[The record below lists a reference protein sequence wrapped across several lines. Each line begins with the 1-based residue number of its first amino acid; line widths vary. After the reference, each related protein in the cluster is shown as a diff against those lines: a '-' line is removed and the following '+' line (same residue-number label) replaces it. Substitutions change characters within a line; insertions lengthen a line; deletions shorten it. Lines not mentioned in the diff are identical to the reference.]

1 MTVFTRKEVE
11 AFVMLRDGLDM
22 TINGLTM
29 MTEGVN
35 TLLETTEPKEQNKTE
50 QPKLEEINSLISTE
64 KTSSKGP
71 YNLILKTENPD
82 NPVFDKLQS
91 YITQNGGF
99 VNLHGKKFWTF
110 SQDPTK
116 KIGYK

>member
-1 MTVFTRKEVE
+1 MNPEI
-11 AFVMLRDGLDM
+11 RDALGQLAAHR
-22 TINGLTM
+22 TQH
-29 MTEGVN
+29 
-35 TLLETTEPKEQNKTE
+35 LLEEKEDWENLINVLGKPILEGPTKAE

-82 NPVFDKLQS
+82 NSAFDKLQS

-99 VNLHGKKFWTF
+99 INLYSKKFWTF
-110 SQDPTK
+110 SNDPTK